1 MIKIGLTGGIGSGK
15 STVSS
20 MIREIDIPVIDA
32 DIISREVMNIYPE
45 IKLSIERLFGINFF
59 DNEGNLI
66 RRKLGNYI
74 FANKEKKELLE
85 KIIIPYI
92 NKEIN
97 LRIIKHK
104 NNGDRLV
111 VIDAPTL
118 IEQDMQKDMDT
129 TILVW
134 VPMEIQIERVMI
146 RDSLNRENTINRIKS
161 QMLLDDKKEVVD
173 YIINNSEDLVQ
184 TKIQLNRI
192 LDEIKTRFKEK
203 E

>member
-15 STVSS
+15 STISN
-20 MIREIDIPVIDA
+20 MIREKGISVIDA
-32 DIISREVMNIYPE
+32 DIVSREVMKIYPE
-45 IKLSIERLFGINFF
+45 IKSEIEKIFGKEFF
-59 DNEGNLI
+59 DDKGDLK

-74 FANKEKKELLE
+74 FAHKEKKALLE

-92 NKEIN
+92 NQEIN
-97 LRIIKHK
+97 LRVIKHK
-104 NNGDRLV
+104 NNGDKLV

-118 IEQDMQKDMDT
+118 IEQDMQRDMDT

-134 VPMEIQIERVMI
+134 VPSEIQIQRVMI
-146 RDSLNRENTINRIKS
+146 RDSLSRENTINRIKS
-161 QMLLDDKKEVVD
+161 QIPLDDKKEVVD
-173 YIINNSEDLVQ
+173 YIIDNSRELVE

-192 LDEIKTRFKEK
+192 LDEIKIRFKEK